1 MHLICIGTVHEH
13 CTFGSSDEKVRSRC
27 HFAVTTDLNFDLLLG
42 VVCVGVPFS
51 NGSSEIK
58 ASEGRHTLCSNPKS
72 QMSQD
77 CSSMKIP

>member
-42 VVCVGVPFS
+42 VVCVGVPFF
-51 NGSSEIK
+51 NGSSVI
-58 ASEGRHTLCSNPKS
+58 RL
-72 QMSQD
+72 MSFIAGL
-77 CSSMKIP
+77 S